1 MARQTYYLAK
11 DVRHPLYKTR
21 MLQAGPLEL
30 DASAARLYQRLGVEL
45 SEEAP
50 KRAAPK
56 AEPTTVH
63 PNETIVGE
71 SPLATA
77 KRAIEAVAPKPAAK
91 KAPAKKATRRKK
103 S

>member
-1 MARQTYYLAK
+1 MARQTFYLAK
-11 DVRHPLYKTR
+11 DVKHPLYKTR

-30 DASAARLYQRLGVEL
+30 DASAARLYRRLGVDL

-50 KRAAPK
+50 KRAAKVEAPVAEAPAPEPVK
-56 AEPTTVH
+56 AE
-63 PNETIVGE
+63 
-71 SPLATA
+71 
-77 KRAIEAVAPKPAAK
+77 APKPAAK

>member
-45 SEEAP
+45 SDEAP
-50 KRAAPK
+50 KRAAK
-56 AEPTTVH
+56 AEASASVAE
-63 PNETIVGE
+63 ETAPAAE
-71 SPLATA
+71 T
-77 KRAIEAVAPKPAAK
+77 EAPAPKPAAK
-91 KAPAKKATRRKK
+91 KADPKRTTRRKK
-103 S
+103 

>member
-30 DASAARLYQRLGVEL
+30 DASAARLYRRLGVDL

-56 AEPTTVH
+56 ISAEEKTAIQEPVATTLEEH
-63 PNETIVGE
+63 E
-71 SPLATA
+71 
-77 KRAIEAVAPKPAAK
+77 APKPAAK
-91 KAPAKKATRRKK
+91 KAPAKKASRRKK
-103 S
+103 

>member
-1 MARQTYYLAK
+1 MARQTYYVTREQK
-11 DVRHPLYKTR
+11 HPLYRTR

-30 DASAARLYQRLGVEL
+30 DASAARLYRRLGVDL

-50 KRAAPK
+50 KRAAKVDPI
-56 AEPTTVH
+56 AVH
-63 PNETIVGE
+63 PDETIVGE

-77 KRAIEAVAPKPAAK
+77 KRVLETAAPKPAAK
-91 KAPAKKATRRKK
+91 KAPAKKAARRKK